1 MEKII
6 TIILFTSI
14 LFSQSNQQSEILS
27 ETPLYPIPESMTF
40 EEYQDM
46 NRRMSFVVGLAFI
59 PIPAKDIL
67 Q

>member
-27 ETPLYPIPESMTF
+27 ETPLYPIPE
-40 EEYQDM
+40 
-46 NRRMSFVVGLAFI
+46 V
-59 PIPAKDIL
+59 
-67 Q
+67 